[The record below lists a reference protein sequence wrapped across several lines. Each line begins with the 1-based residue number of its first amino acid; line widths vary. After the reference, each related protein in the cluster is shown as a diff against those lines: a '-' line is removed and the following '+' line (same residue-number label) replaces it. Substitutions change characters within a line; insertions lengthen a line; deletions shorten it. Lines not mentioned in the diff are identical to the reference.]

1 MCLKCVTRS
10 GKVKSFK
17 AIAMLLIILEI
28 SLSSMQNVDQAIK
41 NAQAS
46 PPFDNAVDI
55 YRSEIKTKT
64 LAEKHKK
71 SL

>member
-1 MCLKCVTRS
+1 
-10 GKVKSFK
+10 
-17 AIAMLLIILEI
+17 MLLIILEI

-46 PPFDNAVDI
+46 PPFDHAVDI